1 MALPENMSVILES
14 SQGVDW
20 WRFWEKE
27 YETEFHAL
35 DNGEPYSWV
44 LQRIDRDP
52 VAKKAKEIWFWKP
65 YEPKKDESEAAKER
79 HLQANKLKKSKQKT
93 AMAAKKTVM
102 KAMKAAPKKRK

>member
-1 MALPENMSVILES
+1 MADEPRIVTLES
-14 SQGVDW
+14 SEGVEW

-27 YETEFHAL
+27 YETQFNAMDE
-35 DNGEPYSWV
+35 NNEPYTWV
-44 LQRIDRDP
+44 LSRIECNPITKRS
-52 VAKKAKEIWFWKP
+52 KEIWFWKP